1 VIKYRPTVINM
12 CTIFEEGLAAFI
24 KSLGATD
31 EKGNTSNSGQPIVV
45 QPIVVPTEA
54 NPKRRRI
61 TRRKKD
67 DCQGSKQNQKDVEVP
82 AEVVPDPAY
91 TSVVPDPAEV
101 VPTPA
106 EVIPDPAEVVP
117 EEQMDVNSELP
128 HVVSICNSKKRKVD
142 DSCMPDYKAD
152 RSKLQ
157 HTQAECDGDVQTD
170 TPDDALKKLQ
180 IYGSVSSSKAEGH
193 SSDKGESFPPSS
205 LTTVP
210 TDIIG
215 NQDDEKHKLDGAAAT
230 IVGTPPEKECTPT
243 GGRRPL
249 TRTLGQCLL

>member
-1 VIKYRPTVINM
+1 
-12 CTIFEEGLAAFI
+12 
-24 KSLGATD
+24 
-31 EKGNTSNSGQPIVV
+31 
-45 QPIVVPTEA
+45 
-54 NPKRRRI
+54 
-61 TRRKKD
+61 
-67 DCQGSKQNQKDVEVP
+67 
-82 AEVVPDPAY
+82 
-91 TSVVPDPAEV
+91 
-101 VPTPA
+101 
-106 EVIPDPAEVVP
+106 
-117 EEQMDVNSELP
+117 
-128 HVVSICNSKKRKVD
+128 
-142 DSCMPDYKAD
+142 MPDDKAG

-157 HTQAECDGDVQTD
+157 HTQAECVGDVQTH

-180 IYGSVSSSKAEGH
+180 IYGSVSSPKAEGH

-230 IVGTPPEKECTPT
+230 VVGTPPEEECTPT